1 MKGMTADCSIPP
13 DAHHRWRKDGK
24 RSKKAGRDERT
35 QSHLES
41 VALVKRLTA
50 AVAAVAWGSSAS
62 RS

>member
-1 MKGMTADCSIPP
+1 MKGNDRRLLDSP
-13 DAHHRWRKDGK
+13 DAYHRWRKEGK

-50 AVAAVAWGSSAS
+50 AVAAVAWGSSPS